1 MTPLTAMSELRD
13 IEDLVVDGDE
23 SASTSAQTPI
33 LPAGAA
39 GVSRT
44 GLAPASVAV
53 HLPSAAGAN
62 GDDDDSKQK
71 YKKRAPLLR
80 RLAQSFAPSWAGSL
94 PASLMGGG
102 GSGRD
107 DGLDAMEGGGV
118 GGGGGKRGEGA
129 GVRRRS
135 AIGTGG
141 IDAPIRGWSLSRSVC
156 CRVWP
161 PWCCCTRGSA
171 RSFPAVDVGTGR
183 KKRTK

>member
-1 MTPLTAMSELRD
+1 MRHIYHASTMTPLTAMSELRD

-39 GVSRT
+39 GISRT

-118 GGGGGKRGEGA
+118 GGKTRGGGGGTPAKRDRD
-129 GVRRRS
+129 RRHRRTDPRVVFVALSLLSCLATMVLLYSRLS
-135 AIGTGG
+135 AK
-141 IDAPIRGWSLSRSVC
+141 L
-156 CRVWP
+156 P
-161 PWCCCTRGSA
+161 P
-171 RSFPAVDVGTGR
+171 P
-183 KKRTK
+183 

>member
-39 GVSRT
+39 GISRT

-118 GGGGGKRGEGA
+118 GGKTRGGGGGGGNRGGGGGATPAKRDRD
-129 GVRRRS
+129 RRHRRTDPRVVFVALSLLSCLATMVLLYSRLS
-135 AIGTGG
+135 AK
-141 IDAPIRGWSLSRSVC
+141 L
-156 CRVWP
+156 P
-161 PWCCCTRGSA
+161 P
-171 RSFPAVDVGTGR
+171 P
-183 KKRTK
+183 

>member
-23 SASTSAQTPI
+23 AASTSAQTPI

-53 HLPSAAGAN
+53 HLPSAAGASGDD
-62 GDDDDSKQK
+62 GDDDAEKK

-80 RLAQSFAPSWAGSL
+80 QLAQSVAPSWAGSL

-118 GGGGGKRGEGA
+118 GGKTRGGGGGTPAKRDRD
-129 GVRRRS
+129 RRHRRTDPRVVFVALSLLSCLATMVLLYSRLS
-135 AIGTGG
+135 AK
-141 IDAPIRGWSLSRSVC
+141 L
-156 CRVWP
+156 P
-161 PWCCCTRGSA
+161 P
-171 RSFPAVDVGTGR
+171 P
-183 KKRTK
+183 